1 MSEQLIELEV
11 ADGIATLWLN
21 RPDKRNA
28 MSDDMRTQFIA
39 ALEHVTCDKA
49 IRALVLPGRG
59 KGF

>member
-1 MSEQLIELEV
+1 MTEQLIELEV

-39 ALEHVTCDKA
+39 ALEHVTYD
-49 IRALVLPGRG
+49 
-59 KGF
+59 